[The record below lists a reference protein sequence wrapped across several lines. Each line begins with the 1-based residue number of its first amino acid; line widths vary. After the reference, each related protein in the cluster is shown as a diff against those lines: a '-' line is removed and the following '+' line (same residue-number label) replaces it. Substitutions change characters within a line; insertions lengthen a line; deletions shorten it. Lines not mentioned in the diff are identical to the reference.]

1 MCTQLA
7 LLCTFAHIADLPP
20 QDVIKSFTKWDSL
33 FLCFTAPTLNFYEA
47 NSEMCPLM
55 KHPTLFDSWKQTD
68 CMFHLFDLFSLF
80 SSRACAFNTTFCLNN
95 GVSSQSS
102 QNFEGFLGGV
112 KNSTEVLFFWTN
124 LMVTS
129 DGFGWLL
136 ALQERQSV
144 CCSACVITDK
154 RACQRESQ
162 RAHTRPH
169 THAVTILLTWQASHV
184 HFLQVFGL
192 QDDHGQLAGGG
203 HVSQGEADIAQLLLL
218 LGDIT

>member
-1 MCTQLA
+1 MRFPLFVLHSPDIK
-7 LLCTFAHIADLPP
+7 LLWGKLRN
-20 QDVIKSFTKWDSL
+20 VSL
-33 FLCFTAPTLNFYEA
+33 NETSDPLWFMETDGLN
-47 NSEMCPLM
+47 
-55 KHPTLFDSWKQTD
+55 
-68 CMFHLFDLFSLF
+68 MFHLFDLFSLF

>member
-1 MCTQLA
+1 MRFPLFVLHSPDIK
-7 LLCTFAHIADLPP
+7 LLWGKLRN
-20 QDVIKSFTKWDSL
+20 VSL
-33 FLCFTAPTLNFYEA
+33 NETSDPLWFMETDGLN
-47 NSEMCPLM
+47 
-55 KHPTLFDSWKQTD
+55 
-68 CMFHLFDLFSLF
+68 MFHLFDLFSLF

-102 QNFEGFLGGV
+102 QNFEGFFGGGV

-169 THAVTILLTWQASHV
+169 AHAVTILLTWQASHV

-192 QDDHGQLAGGG
+192 QDDHGQLASGG

>member
-1 MCTQLA
+1 MRFPVFA
-7 LLCTFAHIADLPP
+7 LHSPD
-20 QDVIKSFTKWDSL
+20 IKLLWGKLRNVSL
-33 FLCFTAPTLNFYEA
+33 NETSDPLWFMETDGLN
-47 NSEMCPLM
+47 
-55 KHPTLFDSWKQTD
+55 
-68 CMFHLFDLFSLF
+68 MFHLFDLFSLF

>member
-1 MCTQLA
+1 MRFPVFA
-7 LLCTFAHIADLPP
+7 LHSPD
-20 QDVIKSFTKWDSL
+20 IKLLWGKLRNVSL
-33 FLCFTAPTLNFYEA
+33 NETSDPLWFMETDGLN
-47 NSEMCPLM
+47 
-55 KHPTLFDSWKQTD
+55 
-68 CMFHLFDLFSLF
+68 MFHLFDLFSLF
-80 SSRACAFNTTFCLNN
+80 SSRACALLTQRFVWTM
-95 GVSSQSS
+95 
-102 QNFEGFLGGV
+102 EFLRSLHKTLKVFWGGL

-192 QDDHGQLAGGG
+192 QDDHGQLASGG